1 MAIQR
6 SEMKLTQD
14 EWVQRAA
21 TKLQPYMGG
30 NSLAG
35 AEILYKTYV
44 VDDRNDLGPDD
55 AVAKDMSYWN

>member
-6 SEMKLTQD
+6 NEKKLPRSK
-14 EWVQRAA
+14 WVQRAA
-21 TKLQPYMGG
+21 MKLQPYMGG

-35 AEILYKTYV
+35 AEILYKIYV
-44 VDDRNDLGPDD
+44 VDDSSKLGPDD